1 MKADKIRQ
9 METGEIQTQAKDGLE
24 QMFRLRFQ
32 LRMGQ
37 TDGIKKVRDLRKDR
51 ARQLTILRERELAG
65 GAAPAPP
72 AAKAASKPAAKPA
85 AKKAA
90 KPAAKK
96 AVKPAAKKAVKPAA
110 KKEK

>member
-37 TDGIKKVRDLRKDR
+37 TDGIKKVRELRKDR
-51 ARQLTILRERELAG
+51 ARQLTILRERELTGA
-65 GAAPAPP
+65 AAPAQP
-72 AAKAASKPAAKPA
+72 AA
-85 AKKAA
+85 KAA

-96 AVKPAAKKAVKPAA
+96 TAKPAA